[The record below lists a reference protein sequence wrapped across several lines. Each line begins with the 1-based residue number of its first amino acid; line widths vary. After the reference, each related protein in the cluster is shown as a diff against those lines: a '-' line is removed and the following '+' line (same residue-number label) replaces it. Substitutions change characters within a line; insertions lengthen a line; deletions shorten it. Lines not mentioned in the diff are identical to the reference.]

1 VAQVVGDSEG
11 SRFYWSLVETGL
23 AEEATCNYE
32 GRDGLGEYLV
42 LAACSTDAV
51 TEVRSRLLQE
61 MATLPESLDQAE
73 LDRAKARIATAVAL
87 AGERPAGRMT
97 RLGSLWAY
105 EIPYATLEEE
115 MRRIDAIT
123 LDDLR
128 RNLEEFPLRPVV
140 TGLLKA

>member
-1 VAQVVGDSEG
+1 MTEG
-11 SRFYWSLVETGL
+11 SRFYWSLVETGI

-42 LAACSTDAV
+42 LAACTTEAV
-51 TEVRSRLLQE
+51 PEVRARVIGE
-61 MATLPESLDQAE
+61 MRALEGSLDQAE

-105 EIPYATLEEE
+105 GIPYATLDDE
-115 MRRIDAIT
+115 MRRIETIT

-128 RNLEEFPLRPVV
+128 RNLREFPLVPVV
-140 TGLLKA
+140 KGLLKA